1 LNSRKL
7 IAWKLSIILLF
18 YLQFKLF
25 HFTKENSVN
34 RHTAF
39 CLERSRLTERT
50 ISQSEISSYR
60 PKDIFSILVCRDLTK
75 HPRNIVHFFV
85 IHTAL
90 LSWSNYHIEI

>member
-18 YLQFKLF
+18 YLQFKF
-25 HFTKENSVN
+25 KENSVN

-75 HPRNIVHFFV
+75 HPRKIVHFFV